1 MAYGN
6 DVEALR
12 AWLRNCPAIDREAAF
27 GVDYLGVEAG
37 CWAICGL
44 ASELK
49 RRENIMGEAAL
60 ARRQAREYALDYRGT
75 HSGDPAGNLENLQRM
90 SGAAEWVRSRS
101 AAGDLPE
108 WPGGRFTAVLPARQ
122 AAVEDAGK
130 GTARYRLRLRAEYE
144 LD

>member
-1 MAYGN
+1 MAHGN

-12 AWLRNCPAIDREAAF
+12 AWLRCCPAIGREAVF
-27 GVDYLGVEAG
+27 GVDYLGAEAG
-37 CWAICGL
+37 SWVICGL

-60 ARRQAREYALDYRGT
+60 ARRQAREYALDFRGT
-75 HSGDPAGNLENLQRM
+75 HSGDPAGNLENLERM
-90 SGAAEWVRSRS
+90 SGAAEWMRGMS
-101 AAGDLPE
+101 AGGNLPE
-108 WPGGRFTAVLPARQ
+108 WPGGRLTAVLPARQ
-122 AAVEDAGK
+122 AAVEDVGR